1 MLERRLVGPADA
13 AFLRELYATT
23 RPEVDSWDEAERN
36 VFLEIQF
43 QAQELGWV
51 DRFPDSH
58 HELILLDGRPVGR
71 LWVAWSAKECRLV
84 DMTLLPAHR
93 RSGIGTRVVGDVLA
107 EADRAGVPA
116 RLTVERTNLASL
128 AFCARLGF
136 QVCADD
142 SVFVA
147 LERPRRI
154 ASTGSGSER
163 TRCSGTATS
172 T

>member
-107 EADRAGVPA
+107 EAERAGVPA
-116 RLTVERTNLASL
+116 RLTVERTNVASL
-128 AFCARLGF
+128 AFCERLGF
-136 QVCADD
+136 RVLAED
-142 SVFVA
+142 SVFVT
-147 LERPRRI
+147 LERAVSPASPPR
-154 ASTGSGSER
+154 ASR
-163 TRCSGTATS
+163 ATS
-172 T
+172 R